1 MGASFDSLV
10 LLRFMAWR
18 LFRLH
23 FLGTKSPFL
32 RDKIMRVRASVKRR
46 TSDCQVVRRKGRVY
60 IINKKNPRLKQRQG

>member
-1 MGASFDSLV
+1 MA
-10 LLRFMAWR
+10 LLSSPPER
-18 LFRLH
+18 
-23 FLGTKSPFL
+23 KPPFL

>member
-1 MGASFDSLV
+1 VEALP
-10 LLRFMAWR
+10 
-18 LFRLH
+18 
-23 FLGTKSPFL
+23 SPFSGRKITPFSEIK

>member
-1 MGASFDSLV
+1 VKAIFV
-10 LLRFMAWR
+10 FAARAQ
-18 LFRLH
+18 
-23 FLGTKSPFL
+23 TTFL